1 MNSDKEKTYDLIVVG
16 GGTSGA
22 AAAISAARCGI
33 KTLLIEKNSYLG
45 GAMTSQLVMPMMN
58 NISFRNE
65 VSETKIINHQFWRRY
80 YQHYT
85 HQEMVL
91 FTKTE
96 IPVGLILKK

>member
-58 NISFRNE
+58 NISFRN
-65 VSETKIINHQFWRRY
+65 
-80 YQHYT
+80 
-85 HQEMVL
+85 
-91 FTKTE
+91 
-96 IPVGLILKK
+96 